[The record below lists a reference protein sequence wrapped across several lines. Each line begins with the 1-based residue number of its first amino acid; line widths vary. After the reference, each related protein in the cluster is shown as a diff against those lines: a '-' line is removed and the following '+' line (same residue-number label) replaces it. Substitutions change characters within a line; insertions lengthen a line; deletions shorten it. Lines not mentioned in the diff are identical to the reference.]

1 MVIVDYLKTVV
12 SVLPNGVA
20 QGAMI
25 ALVALGYTMV
35 YGVLRLINFAH
46 SEVLMMSAY
55 VAYRIDDKLLGGFER
70 GGTRGL
76 ILSTLVAIV
85 AAAVLGVTI
94 ERVAYKPL
102 RAAKGATARIAPLVT
117 AIGVSM
123 LLQSVAQLAFSAT
136 PQKFDPRL
144 APPMWF
150 VIVAAAVVMAL
161 LYALVHLTWMG
172 KAMRAVAV
180 NEEAARLMGIR
191 PSRIIVF
198 TFAVGS
204 ALAAIGAVLYS
215 TTQASIEP
223 TMGTSIG
230 TLAFV
235 AAVVGGI
242 GSVPGARLGG
252 ILLGILGEI
261 VKTTSFSGMKDAIVF
276 VLLVVVLLVKPAGLL
291 GSARAEKV

>member
-1 MVIVDYLKTVV
+1 MIAWLQNA
-12 SVLPNGVA
+12 LA
-20 QGAMI
+20 QGCMI
-25 ALVALGYTMV
+25 ALIALGYTMV

-46 SEVLMMSAY
+46 SEVLMMSGYAAFLVNDRVLGGY
-55 VAYRIDDKLLGGFER
+55 AGGGQRGVVISTVVAMVAAIALGVSIEAVAYR
-70 GGTRGL
+70 
-76 ILSTLVAIV
+76 
-85 AAAVLGVTI
+85 
-94 ERVAYKPL
+94 PL
-102 RAAKGATARIAPLVT
+102 RARARGATARIAPLVT
-117 AIGVSM
+117 AIGISM

-144 APPMWF
+144 APPMSF
-150 VIVAAAVVMAL
+150 VIVAAGLVMGG
-161 LYALVHLTWMG
+161 LYALVHLTWIG

-180 NEEAARLMGIR
+180 NAEAARLMGIR
-191 PSRIIVF
+191 PSRVIVF

-204 ALAAIGAVLYS
+204 ALAAIGAVLYA

-242 GSVPGARLGG
+242 GSVPGAMLGG
-252 ILLGILGEI
+252 VLIGLLGEL
-261 VKTTSFSGMKDAIVF
+261 VKSTSFSGMKDAIVF
-276 VLLVVVLLVKPAGLL
+276 VLLVIVLLVRPAGLL

>member
-1 MVIVDYLKTVV
+1 MIAWLQNA
-12 SVLPNGVA
+12 LA
-20 QGAMI
+20 QGCMI
-25 ALVALGYTMV
+25 ALIALGYTMV

-46 SEVLMMSAY
+46 SEVLMMSGYAAFLVNDRVLGGY
-55 VAYRIDDKLLGGFER
+55 AGGGQRGVVISTVVAMVAAIALGVSIEAVAYR
-70 GGTRGL
+70 
-76 ILSTLVAIV
+76 
-85 AAAVLGVTI
+85 
-94 ERVAYKPL
+94 PL
-102 RAAKGATARIAPLVT
+102 RTRARGATARIAPLVT

-144 APPMWF
+144 APPMSF
-150 VIVAAAVVMAL
+150 VIVAAGLVMGG
-161 LYALVHLTWMG
+161 LYALVHLTWIG

-180 NEEAARLMGIR
+180 NAEAARLMGIR
-191 PSRIIVF
+191 PSRVIVF

-204 ALAAIGAVLYS
+204 ALAAIGAVLYA

-242 GSVPGARLGG
+242 GSVPGAMLGG
-252 ILLGILGEI
+252 VLIGLLGEL
-261 VKTTSFSGMKDAIVF
+261 VKSTSFSGMKDAIVF
-276 VLLVVVLLVKPAGLL
+276 VLLVIVLLVRPAGLL

>member
-1 MVIVDYLKTVV
+1 MLAWFQNA
-12 SVLPNGVA
+12 LA
-20 QGAMI
+20 QGCLI
-25 ALVALGYTMV
+25 ALIALGYTMV

-55 VAYRIDDKLLGGFER
+55 AAFLVDDRLLGGFAR
-70 GGTRGL
+70 GGQRGVL
-76 ILSTLVAIV
+76 VSTFVAI
-85 AAAVLGVTI
+85 AAAVALGVSI
-94 ERVAYKPL
+94 EAVAYRPL
-102 RAAKGATARIAPLVT
+102 RVRARGATARIAPLVT

-123 LLQSVAQLAFSAT
+123 FLQSVAQLAFTAT

-150 VIVAAAVVMAL
+150 VIVSAGAVMAA
-161 LYALVHLTWMG
+161 LYALVHLTWTG

-180 NEEAARLMGIR
+180 NAEAARLMGIR
-191 PSRIIVF
+191 PSRVIVF

-204 ALAAIGAVLYS
+204 ALAAVGAVLYS

-235 AAVVGGI
+235 AAVLGGI
-242 GSVPGARLGG
+242 GSVPGAMLGG
-252 ILLGILGEI
+252 ILLGILGEM
-261 VKTTSFSGMKDAIVF
+261 VKSTSYSGMKDAIVF
-276 VLLVVVLLVKPAGLL
+276 VLLVIVLLVRPAGLL
-291 GSARAEKV
+291 GSSKVEKV

>member
-1 MVIVDYLKTVV
+1 MLAWLLNAI
-12 SVLPNGVA
+12 A
-20 QGAMI
+20 QGSMI

-55 VAYRIDDKLLGGFER
+55 TAFLVDDRLLGGFKD
-70 GGTRGL
+70 GGTRGVV
-76 ILSTLVAIV
+76 ISTAIAVV
-85 AAAVLGVTI
+85 AAVVLGVSI
-94 ERVAYKPL
+94 EAIAYRPL
-102 RAAKGATARIAPLVT
+102 RARAKGATARIAPLVT

-123 LLQSVAQLAFSAT
+123 FLQSVAQLAFTST

-144 APPMWF
+144 APSAWF
-150 VIVAAAVVMAL
+150 VIAAAGTVMAG
-161 LYALVHLTWMG
+161 LYALVHLTWIG

-180 NEEAARLMGIR
+180 HSEAARLMGIR
-191 PSRIIVF
+191 PSLIIVF
-198 TFAVGS
+198 TFAIGS
-204 ALAAIGAVLYS
+204 GLAAIGAVLYA

-242 GSVPGARLGG
+242 GSIPGAMLGG
-252 ILLGILGEI
+252 VLLGILGEV
-261 VKTTSFSGMKDAIVF
+261 VKRTSFSGMKDAIVF
-276 VLLVVVLLVKPAGLL
+276 VLLVLVLLVRPAGLL

>member
-1 MVIVDYLKTVV
+1 MIAWLQNA
-12 SVLPNGVA
+12 LA
-20 QGAMI
+20 QGCMI
-25 ALVALGYTMV
+25 ALIALGYTMV

-46 SEVLMMSAY
+46 SEVLMMSGYAAFLVDDRLLGGY
-55 VAYRIDDKLLGGFER
+55 AGGGQRGVVISTVAAMVAAIALGVSIEAVAYR
-70 GGTRGL
+70 
-76 ILSTLVAIV
+76 
-85 AAAVLGVTI
+85 
-94 ERVAYKPL
+94 PL
-102 RAAKGATARIAPLVT
+102 RVRARGATARIAPLVT

-123 LLQSVAQLAFSAT
+123 FLQSVAQLAFSAT

-144 APPMWF
+144 APPTWF
-150 VIVAAAVVMAL
+150 VIVAAGLVMGG
-161 LYALVHLTWMG
+161 LYALVNLTWIG

-180 NEEAARLMGIR
+180 NAEAARLMGVR
-191 PSRIIVF
+191 PSRVIVF

-204 ALAAIGAVLYS
+204 ALAAIGAVLYA

-242 GSVPGARLGG
+242 GSVPGAMLGG
-252 ILLGILGEI
+252 ILIGLLGEL
-261 VKTTSFSGMKDAIVF
+261 VKSTSFSGMKDAIVF
-276 VLLVVVLLVKPAGLL
+276 VLLVIVLLVRPAGLL

>member
-1 MVIVDYLKTVV
+1 VILEYLKTVLAA
-12 SVLPNGVA
+12 LPNGVA
-20 QGAMI
+20 QGSMI

-55 VAYRIDDKLLGGFER
+55 VAYRVDDKLLGGFER
-70 GGTRGL
+70 GGTKGL
-76 ILSTLVAIV
+76 IVSTLVAIV
-85 AAAVLGVTI
+85 AAAALGVTI

-150 VIVAAAVVMAL
+150 VIFAAAVVMGL

-242 GSVPGARLGG
+242 GSVPGAMLGG

-276 VLLVVVLLVKPAGLL
+276 VLLVVVLLVRPAGLL

>member
-1 MVIVDYLKTVV
+1 MLEYLTTVLHA
-12 SVLPNGVA
+12 LPNGIA

-55 VAYRIDDKLLGGFER
+55 VAYLVDDKLLGGFER
-70 GGTRGL
+70 GGTKGL

-123 LLQSVAQLAFSAT
+123 LLQSIAQLAFSAT

-150 VIVAAAVVMAL
+150 VIVAAAVVMGA

-198 TFAVGS
+198 TFGVGS

-242 GSVPGARLGG
+242 GSVPGAMLGG

-276 VLLVVVLLVKPAGLL
+276 VLLVVVLLVRPAGLL

>member
-1 MVIVDYLKTVV
+1 
-12 SVLPNGVA
+12 VA
-20 QGAMI
+20 GGYRPRRVGA
-25 ALVALGYTMV
+25 
-35 YGVLRLINFAH
+35 R
-46 SEVLMMSAY
+46 
-55 VAYRIDDKLLGGFER
+55 
-70 GGTRGL
+70 
-76 ILSTLVAIV
+76 
-85 AAAVLGVTI
+85 
-94 ERVAYKPL
+94 
-102 RAAKGATARIAPLVT
+102 GATARIAPLVT

-144 APPMWF
+144 APPMWS
-150 VIVAAAVVMAL
+150 VIVIAGVVMAA

-180 NEEAARLMGIR
+180 NEEASRLMGIR

-242 GSVPGARLGG
+242 GSVPGAMLGG
-252 ILLGILGEI
+252 VLIGILGEL
-261 VKTTSFSGMKDAIVF
+261 VKRTSFSGMKDAIVF
-276 VLLVVVLLVKPAGLL
+276 VLLVIVLLVRPAGLL
-291 GSARAEKV
+291 GSARTEKV

>member
-1 MVIVDYLKTVV
+1 MIAWLVNAL
-12 SVLPNGVA
+12 A
-20 QGAMI
+20 QGCMI
-25 ALVALGYTMV
+25 ALIALGYTMV

-46 SEVLMMSAY
+46 SEVLMMSGYAAFLMNDRILGGY
-55 VAYRIDDKLLGGFER
+55 ATGGARGVIIATLVAMVAAVALGVSIEAVAYR
-70 GGTRGL
+70 
-76 ILSTLVAIV
+76 
-85 AAAVLGVTI
+85 
-94 ERVAYKPL
+94 PL
-102 RAAKGATARIAPLVT
+102 RARARGATARIAPLVT

-150 VIVAAAVVMAL
+150 VIVVAAIVMGG
-161 LYALVHLTWMG
+161 LYALVHLTWIG

-180 NEEAARLMGIR
+180 NGEAARLMGIN
-191 PSRIIVF
+191 PSRVIVF

-204 ALAAIGAVLYS
+204 ALAAIGAVLYA

-223 TMGTSIG
+223 TMGTAIG

-242 GSVPGARLGG
+242 GSVPGAMLGG
-252 ILLGILGEI
+252 VLIGLLGEL
-261 VKTTSFSGMKDAIVF
+261 VKSTTFSGMKDAIVF
-276 VLLVVVLLVKPAGLL
+276 ILLVVVLLVRPAGLL

>member
-1 MVIVDYLKTVV
+1 MVDWFLNA
-12 SVLPNGVA
+12 LA

-25 ALVALGYTMV
+25 ALIALGYTMV

-55 VAYRIDDKLLGGFER
+55 ASFLVNDRILGGFA
-70 GGTRGL
+70 GGGSMGVVW
-76 ILSTLVAIV
+76 STGAAIV
-85 AAAVLGVTI
+85 AAVALGITI
-94 ERVAYKPL
+94 EAVAYRPL
-102 RAAKGATARIAPLVT
+102 RSRARGATARIAPLVT

-123 LLQSVAQLAFSAT
+123 LLQSVAQLVFSAT

-144 APPMWF
+144 APEAGV
-150 VIVAAAVVMAL
+150 VIAASAVVMAA

-180 NEEAARLMGIR
+180 NAEAARLMGIKPAR
-191 PSRIIVF
+191 VIVF
-198 TFAVGS
+198 TFAIGS
-204 ALAAIGAVLYS
+204 ALAAVGAVLYA

-223 TMGTSIG
+223 TMGTAIG

-242 GSVPGARLGG
+242 GSVPGAMLGG
-252 ILLGILGEI
+252 VLIGFLGEI
-261 VKTTSFSGMKDAIVF
+261 VKRTTFSGMKDAIVF
-276 VLLVVVLLVKPAGLL
+276 VLLVVVLLVRPAGLL
-291 GSARAEKV
+291 GSARVEKV

>member
-1 MVIVDYLKTVV
+1 MVAWFLNA
-12 SVLPNGVA
+12 LA

-55 VAYRIDDKLLGGFER
+55 VAFLVDDRLLGGYVKS
-70 GGTRGL
+70 GQKGVVIATA
-76 ILSTLVAIV
+76 VAVV
-85 AAAVLGVTI
+85 AAIALGVTI
-94 ERVAYKPL
+94 EAVAYRPL
-102 RAAKGATARIAPLVT
+102 RARAKGATARIAPLVT

-123 LLQSVAQLAFSAT
+123 LLQSVAQLAFTAT

-144 APPMWF
+144 APPLWF
-150 VIVAAAVVMAL
+150 VILAAGSVMAG
-161 LYALVHLTWMG
+161 LYALVHLTWIG

-180 NEEAARLMGIR
+180 HAEAARLMGIR
-191 PSRIIVF
+191 PSRVIVF

-215 TTQASIEP
+215 STQASIEP

-242 GSVPGARLGG
+242 GSVPGAMLGG
-252 ILLGILGEI
+252 VLIGFLGEI
-261 VKTTSFSGMKDAIVF
+261 VKRTSFSGMKDAIVF
-276 VLLVVVLLVKPAGLL
+276 ILLVIVLLVRPAGLL

>member
-1 MVIVDYLKTVV
+1 MLAW
-12 SVLPNGVA
+12 LLNALA
-20 QGAMI
+20 QGCMI
-25 ALVALGYTMV
+25 ALIALGYTMV

-46 SEVLMMSAY
+46 SEVLMMSGYAAFL
-55 VAYRIDDKLLGGFER
+55 VNDRLLGGFV
-70 GGTRGL
+70 GSGQKGVV
-76 ILSTLVAIV
+76 IATLFAIV
-85 AAAVLGVTI
+85 VAVALGITI
-94 ERVAYKPL
+94 EAVAYRPL
-102 RAAKGATARIAPLVT
+102 RARARGATARIAPLVT

-144 APPMWF
+144 APPAWF
-150 VIVAAAVVMAL
+150 VIVSAGLVMAA
-161 LYALVHLTWMG
+161 LYALVNLTWMG

-180 NEEAARLMGIR
+180 NAEAARLMGIKPGR
-191 PSRIIVF
+191 VIVF

-204 ALAAIGAVLYS
+204 ALAAIGAVLYA

-223 TMGTSIG
+223 TMGTAIG

-242 GSVPGARLGG
+242 GSVPGAMLGG
-252 ILLGILGEI
+252 VLLGFLGEM
-261 VKTTSFSGMKDAIVF
+261 VKSTAFSGMKDAIVF
-276 VLLVVVLLVKPAGLL
+276 VLLVIVLLVRPAGLL

>member
-1 MVIVDYLKTVV
+1 MISWTL
-12 SVLPNGVA
+12 NAVA

-55 VAYRIDDKLLGGFER
+55 VAYKADEKLFGGFER

-76 ILSTLVAIV
+76 LLATAIAIV
-85 AAAVLGVTI
+85 AASALGVTI
-94 ERVAYKPL
+94 EAVAYRPL
-102 RAAKGATARIAPLVT
+102 RARAKGPTARIAPLVT

-144 APPMWF
+144 APPMWT
-150 VIVAAAVVMAL
+150 VIVIAGVVMAL
-161 LYALVHLTWMG
+161 LYALVNLTWIG

-191 PSRIIVF
+191 PSRTIVV

-204 ALAAIGAVLYS
+204 GLAAIGAVLYS

-242 GSVPGARLGG
+242 GSVTGAMLGG
-252 ILLGILGEI
+252 VLLGVLGEL
-261 VKTTSFSGMKDAIVF
+261 VKSTSYSGMKDAIVF
-276 VLLVVVLLVKPAGLL
+276 VLLVLVLLVRPAGLL
-291 GSARAEKV
+291 GDARMEKV

>member
-1 MVIVDYLKTVV
+1 MIAWL
-12 SVLPNGVA
+12 LNALA
-20 QGAMI
+20 QGCMI
-25 ALVALGYTMV
+25 ALIALGYTMV

-46 SEVLMMSAY
+46 SEVLMMSGYAAFLVNDRVLGGY
-55 VAYRIDDKLLGGFER
+55 AGGGQRGVVISTVVAMAAAIALGVSIEFVAYR
-70 GGTRGL
+70 
-76 ILSTLVAIV
+76 
-85 AAAVLGVTI
+85 
-94 ERVAYKPL
+94 PL
-102 RAAKGATARIAPLVT
+102 RKRARGATARIAPLVT
-117 AIGVSM
+117 AIGISM

-144 APPMWF
+144 APPMSF
-150 VIVAAAVVMAL
+150 VILAAAVVMGG
-161 LYALVHLTWMG
+161 LYALVHFTWIG

-180 NEEAARLMGIR
+180 NAEAARLMGIN
-191 PSRIIVF
+191 PSRVIVF

-242 GSVPGARLGG
+242 GSVPGAMLGG
-252 ILLGILGEI
+252 VLLGILGEL
-261 VKTTSFSGMKDAIVF
+261 VKSTSFSGMKDAIVF
-276 VLLVVVLLVKPAGLL
+276 ILLVIVLLVRPAGLL

>member
-1 MVIVDYLKTVV
+1 ML
-12 SVLPNGVA
+12 SWLQNAVA

-55 VAYRIDDKLLGGFER
+55 VAYRFDDRVFGGFER
-70 GGTRGL
+70 GGTKGL
-76 ILSTLVAIV
+76 IFSTLIAIV

-94 ERVAYKPL
+94 ELVAYRKL
-102 RAAKGATARIAPLVT
+102 RRAKGATARIAPLVT

-123 LLQSVAQLAFSAT
+123 LLQSVAQLAFTAT

-150 VIVAAAVVMAL
+150 VIVAASAVMAG
-161 LYALVHLTWMG
+161 LYALVHLTWTG
-172 KAMRAVAV
+172 KAMRAVAM
-180 NEEAARLMGIR
+180 NEEAARIMGIR

-204 ALAAIGAVLYS
+204 ALAAIGAVLYA

-242 GSVPGARLGG
+242 GSIPGAMLGG
-252 ILLGILGEI
+252 VLLGILGEA
-261 VKTTSFSGMKDAIVF
+261 VKMTSYSGMKDAIVF
-276 VLLVVVLLVKPAGLL
+276 VLLVLVLLVRPAGLL
-291 GSARAEKV
+291 GSARVEKV

>member
-1 MVIVDYLKTVV
+1 MLEYLQTVLHA
-12 SVLPNGVA
+12 LPNGVA

-55 VAYRIDDKLLGGFER
+55 VAYRVDDKLLGGFER

-76 ILSTLVAIV
+76 IISTLVAIV

-150 VIVAAAVVMAL
+150 VIAAASVVMAL
-161 LYALVHLTWMG
+161 LYALVHLTWIG

-198 TFAVGS
+198 TFGIGS

-242 GSVPGARLGG
+242 GSVPGAMLGG

-276 VLLVVVLLVKPAGLL
+276 VLLVVVLLVRPAGLL

>member
-1 MVIVDYLKTVV
+1 ML
-12 SVLPNGVA
+12 SWLQNAVA

-46 SEVLMMSAY
+46 SEVLMVSGY
-55 VAYRIDDKLLGGFER
+55 VAFRVDDRLLGGYER
-70 GGTRGL
+70 GGSKGL
-76 ILSTLVAIV
+76 IIATCVAIV

-94 ERVAYKPL
+94 EAVAYRKL

-123 LLQSVAQLAFSAT
+123 LLQSVAQLAFTAT

-150 VIVAAAVVMAL
+150 VIVAASAVMAA
-161 LYALVHLTWMG
+161 LYALVHLTWIG

-180 NEEAARLMGIR
+180 NEEASRLMGIR

-198 TFAVGS
+198 TFAIGS
-204 ALAAIGAVLYS
+204 ALAAIGAVLYA

-242 GSVPGARLGG
+242 GSIPGAMLGG
-252 ILLGILGEI
+252 LLIGLLGEL
-261 VKTTSFSGMKDAIVF
+261 VKSTSYSGMKDAIVF
-276 VLLVVVLLVKPAGLL
+276 VLLVLVLLVRPAGLL

>member
-1 MVIVDYLKTVV
+1 MIAWL
-12 SVLPNGVA
+12 LNAVA

-55 VAYRIDDKLLGGFER
+55 AAFLVDDRLLGGFAGGGQR
-70 GGTRGL
+70 GVV
-76 ILSTLVAIV
+76 ISTGVAVV
-85 AAAVLGVTI
+85 AAIALGVTI
-94 ERVAYKPL
+94 EAVAYRPL
-102 RAAKGATARIAPLVT
+102 RKRARGATARIAPLVT
-117 AIGVSM
+117 AIGVSIF
-123 LLQSVAQLAFSAT
+123 LQSVAQLAFTAT

-144 APPMWF
+144 APPAWF
-150 VIVAAAVVMAL
+150 VIVAAGTVMAAL
-161 LYALVHLTWMG
+161 TALVNLTWIG

-180 NEEAARLMGIR
+180 HDEAARLMGIR
-191 PSRIIVF
+191 PSRVIVF

-204 ALAAIGAVLYS
+204 ALAAVGAVLYS

-242 GSVPGARLGG
+242 GSVPGAMLGG
-252 ILLGILGEI
+252 ILIGVLGEL
-261 VKTTSFSGMKDAIVF
+261 VKRTSFSGMKDAIVF
-276 VLLVVVLLVKPAGLL
+276 VLLVIVLLVRPAGLL

>member
-1 MVIVDYLKTVV
+1 MLAW
-12 SVLPNGVA
+12 LLNALA
-20 QGAMI
+20 QGCMI
-25 ALVALGYTMV
+25 ALIALGYTMV

-46 SEVLMMSAY
+46 SEVLMMSGYAAFL
-55 VAYRIDDKLLGGFER
+55 VNDRLLGGFAG
-70 GGTRGL
+70 GGTRGVL
-76 ILSTLVAIV
+76 LATLFAIV
-85 AAAVLGVTI
+85 VAVVLGVTI
-94 ERVAYKPL
+94 EAVAYRPL
-102 RAAKGATARIAPLVT
+102 RARARGATARIAPLVT

-144 APPMWF
+144 APSAWF
-150 VIVAAAVVMAL
+150 VIATAAAVMGG
-161 LYALVHLTWMG
+161 LYALVNLTWMG

-180 NEEAARLMGIR
+180 NAEAARLMGIR
-191 PSRIIVF
+191 PARVIVF

-204 ALAAIGAVLYS
+204 GLAAVGAVLYA

-242 GSVPGARLGG
+242 GSVPGAMLGG
-252 ILLGILGEI
+252 VLLGVLGEL
-261 VKTTSFSGMKDAIVF
+261 VKSTSFSGMKDAIVF
-276 VLLVVVLLVKPAGLL
+276 VLLVIVLLVRPAGLL

>member
-1 MVIVDYLKTVV
+1 MTTWL
-12 SVLPNGVA
+12 LNALA
-20 QGAMI
+20 QGCMI
-25 ALVALGYTMV
+25 ALIALGYTMV

-55 VAYRIDDKLLGGFER
+55 AAFLVDDRLLGGLAGAGQ
-70 GGTRGL
+70 GGVL
-76 ILSTLVAIV
+76 ASTGVAIASAV
-85 AAAVLGVTI
+85 ALGVTI
-94 ERVAYKPL
+94 EAVAYRPL
-102 RAAKGATARIAPLVT
+102 RARARGATARIAPLVT

-123 LLQSVAQLAFSAT
+123 FLQSVAQLAFSAT

-150 VIVAAAVVMAL
+150 VIVAASAVMAA
-161 LYALVHLTWMG
+161 LYALVNLTWMG

-180 NEEAARLMGIR
+180 NAEAARLMGIR
-191 PSRIIVF
+191 PSRVIVF
-198 TFAVGS
+198 TFAIGS
-204 ALAAIGAVLYS
+204 ALAAIGAVLYA

-223 TMGTSIG
+223 TMGTAIG

-242 GSVPGARLGG
+242 GSIPGAMLGG
-252 ILLGILGEI
+252 VLIGVLGEV
-261 VKTTSFSGMKDAIVF
+261 VKRTSLSGMKDAIVF
-276 VLLVVVLLVKPAGLL
+276 SLLVIVLLVRPAGLL